1 MSRSE
6 SEARVELLTESTS
19 DTRIADIASRVGET
33 VRVTGWVSHARS
45 SGQIAFI
52 ELRDG
57 SGYIQVVAEKTK
69 LNENSQEALGHAT
82 VESSLI
88 VSGKV
93 SEHPKKKGVYELQAT
108 EVQLVQKSVDYPLGQ
123 KGHGPDF
130 LLENRHLWLRAK
142 KQWAIQRIRNTI
154 IYATYDFFRD
164 LGFIKIDSPIIT
176 STACEGTTTLFSMP
190 YHDLGTAYL
199 SQSGQLYLEAAVM
212 AHGRVF
218 DFGPVFRAEK
228 SKTRKHLC
236 EFWMMDAEMAYCT
249 HEQNMQLQEEL
260 ISYIVAQVIE
270 KNRDDLMVMERD
282 ISKLEKVKAPFL
294 RLTHRECVELLR
306 QHGST
311 MKEDDDLGAP
321 DEEILAKL
329 YDVPVFIERWP
340 RHIKAFY
347 MKTAADDPSVVLS
360 ADLMAPEGYGELIGG
375 SQREDDYETLLHR
388 MEEEKIPVEEFQ
400 WYLDLRKYGSVP
412 HSGFGFGLERLVS
425 WIAGA
430 EHVRETIPFP
440 RMLYRFRP

>member
-6 SEARVELLTESTS
+6 SGAQVELLKDSTS
-19 DTRIADIASRVGET
+19 DARIAEIASRVGDT
-33 VRVTGWVSHARS
+33 VKIGGWVSHARS

-57 SGYIQVVAEKTK
+57 SGYIQAVAEKAK
-69 LNENSQEALGHAT
+69 LDEASQEALAQAT
-82 VESSLI
+82 IESSLI
-88 VSGKV
+88 VTGLV
-93 SEHPKKKGVYELQAT
+93 TEHPKKKGVYELQASKV
-108 EVQLVQKSVDYPLGQ
+108 ELVQKSTDYPLGQ

-154 IYATYDFFRD
+154 IYATYDFFRN

-190 YHDLGTAYL
+190 YHELGTAYL

-249 HEQNMQLQEEL
+249 HGQNMQLQEEL
-260 ISYIVAQVIE
+260 VCYIVQQVIE
-270 KNRDDLMVMERD
+270 KNRDDLVVMERD
-282 ISKLEKVKAPFL
+282 ISKLEKVQAPFV

-347 MKTAADDPSVVLS
+347 MKTASDDPSFVLS